1 MISSFAMAPSKA
13 FQVNLS
19 PEHHRQLRYL
29 AERGARSMGSLVR
42 ESVAEYL
49 ASMPPE
55 DDPLAGIPGM
65 FEDTGARP
73 HGDIGE
79 SHDAYL
85 AGPPE
90 RDPNERKRPGS
101 RRRATPRS

>member
-1 MISSFAMAPSKA
+1 MAPSKP

-19 PEHHRQLRYL
+19 PEHHRQLRCL
-29 AERGARSMGSLVR
+29 AERRAQSMGSLVR

-49 ASMPPE
+49 AGMPLE
-55 DDPLAGIPGM
+55 DDPLAGLPGM

-79 SHDAYL
+79 GHDAYL
-85 AGPPE
+85 AGLPE
-90 RDPNERKRPGS
+90 RESSERKRPGS
-101 RRRATPRS
+101 RRRTMPRP